1 MKARRYKLT
10 EATIRSLKPLDKRY
24 EVPGNYPGLSLRIN
38 VKGTMTWF
46 YQYRVKHTKFALRK
60 RVGVYPTIGIQE
72 AEQRAKKLSN
82 NLFDGVDPREQE
94 KIIIGNLLLKD
105 ALNKFYQ
112 EDLVVPYYSEST
124 IQGFKAI
131 MKVWVF
137 RDTNDA
143 DILQRFM
150 NLKDIAH
157 IKLSKITNKMIEDL
171 HKGVSKRSPYV
182 ANRLVQYLRLFWNSF
197 VKLPDNHF
205 KLETK
210 KLNEEREYLDW
221 LNPTELQRVMSYA
234 FRKDG
239 NNGRLL
245 VSHYKRYM
253 LNPVSCCMIALM
265 LTTGRRTRTEVASLK
280 WDNYK
285 AGYKPKFSYEKTKTS
300 KKNKIFEFR
309 VGKKA
314 VEVLQTIQRDKF
326 NNSDSKFWFSP
337 NDPRN
342 NYIFP
347 SKDYGRKLGKKIKG
361 KTPYVVD
368 VRKLGLSCCV

>member
-197 VKLPDNHF
+197 VKLPDNPF

-221 LNPTELQRVMSYA
+221 LNPIELQRVMSYA

-347 SKDYGRKLGKKIKG
+347 SKDYGRKLGKKIICYS
-361 KTPYVVD
+361 TH
-368 VRKLGLSCCV
+368 VRV